1 MKLLTF
7 SIVLF
12 VSGTSMLFAQEYFQ
26 QEVNYTITVSLNDM
40 EHSLSGS
47 ETIQYINNS
56 PDPLY
61 FLYFHLWPNAYRNNT
76 TAFARQQIQNGST
89 EFYYAS
95 QEERGFVDSLD
106 FRANGEKIDWE
117 LNKDT
122 IDICRLLLNKPIYPG
137 DTVMISTPFYV
148 KIPGSFSRFG
158 HRGQAYQIS
167 QWYPKPAVYDRN
179 GWNQM
184 PYLDQ
189 GEFYSE
195 FGSFDVTI
203 TLPRN
208 YVVGATGNL
217 VTQEEINWLDQKTKD
232 TTIVNHIPASD
243 TFYKTI
249 RYQENRIHD
258 FAWFADKRY
267 RVLKGE
273 VALPGGKKITTWAMF
288 TDQEADLWK
297 NSLEYINDA
306 LRYYSSWY
314 GDYPYNNCS
323 AVYGA
328 LEAGGAMEY
337 PTITVVGNAGTP
349 TMLEDFIMHEVGH
362 NWFYGMLGFNERK
375 YPYLDEGIN
384 SFSEFRYMKTKHP
397 DLKLYNLILNNEQL
411 ARILNLDDFPL
422 SSYYYYSYLMSARS
436 NRDQPMNLRS
446 DEYSGMNYG
455 MVVYHK
461 SALAFNYLLQY
472 LGEEKFDRIMQEFFQ
487 QWQFRHPG
495 PGDLQQAFVRNCK
508 EDLSWFFEDVL
519 TTTKKLDYAV
529 KRVRHNQILV
539 KTTGRIASPVSLT
552 LQKEGTVPE
561 VKWFPGFQ
569 GKQWLGMPVQSADRV
584 MLLDGVSSPE
594 IRLKNNRLRAHGP
607 LKTVEPLNLN
617 FFQLLEKPDRTQIGI
632 FPAAGWN
639 NYNKTLLG
647 VLFYSPVLPQQT
659 IEYQFMPMYGLGN
672 HDVAGM
678 GRASLNLYP
687 GSSVFQAIQFTAD
700 ARRFG
705 YAITNGSSYN
715 RLRGEMMITFT
726 NNRARSPLEK
736 TLRFSYT
743 TASEQHVVHNGALFE
758 SYFLT
763 LDASLLSHH
772 ILNPFGV
779 NFNVEVNNDYTRSS
793 LEMNFARALKY
804 DKKAI
809 QIRLYATGFL
819 NKESDFN
826 SYYTAKLSGA
836 SGMSDYRYEHLFLGR
851 FENIEDPNR
860 QLLLSQQFVMSEG
873 GFASNIPYAATDRW
887 LATIGLTLRIPR
899 IPVYLFANAGSYSG
913 AGETTWVVTE
923 ELTVS
928 SETVAYEMGAMI
940 NLGNVIKVYFPFYTS
955 RDIEAVSKA
964 LTGNYWQ
971 TIRYI
976 IDLNAIN
983 PFKLKNRIF

>member
-7 SIVLF
+7 SFVLF
-12 VSGTSMLFAQEYFQ
+12 ATGMSTLFSQDYFQ
-26 QEVNYTITVSLNDM
+26 QKVNYTITVSLNDR
-40 EHSLSGS
+40 EHSLNGF

-61 FLYFHLWPNAYRNNT
+61 FLYLHLWPNAYKNNA

-89 EFYYAS
+89 GFYYAP
-95 QEERGFVDSLD
+95 QEERGFIDSLD
-106 FRANGEKIDWE
+106 FRVDGQKIDWE

-148 KIPGSFSRFG
+148 KIPGSFSRLG
-158 HRGQAYQIS
+158 HKGQAYQIS

-189 GEFYSE
+189 GEFFSE

-217 VTQEEINWLDQKTKD
+217 VTPEEIAWMDLKTKD
-232 TTIVNHIPASD
+232 TTVVDHIPASD
-243 TFYKTI
+243 PFNKTI
-249 RYQENRIHD
+249 RYQESHIHD

-273 VALPGGKKITTWAMF
+273 AELTDGRKVTTWAMF
-288 TDQEADLWK
+288 TEREAELWK
-297 NSLEYINDA
+297 NSIEYINDA

-349 TMLEDFIMHEVGH
+349 AMLEDFIMHEVGH
-362 NWFYGMLGFNERK
+362 NWFYGILGFNERK
-375 YPYLDEGIN
+375 YPYLDEGLN
-384 SFSEFRYMKTKHP
+384 SFSEFRYMNAKHP
-397 DLKLYNLILNNEQL
+397 DMKLYSLFLNNKEL
-411 ARILNLDDFPL
+411 SRTLNLDDFPL
-422 SSYYYYSYLMSARS
+422 SSYYYYTYLLSARS
-436 NRDQPMNLRS
+436 NRDQPLNLNS
-446 DEYSGMNYG
+446 EKYTSMNYG
-455 MVVYHK
+455 TVVYHK
-461 SALAFNYLLQY
+461 SALAFSYLLKY
-472 LGEEKFDRIMQEFFQ
+472 LGEEKFNSIMQEFFQ
-487 QWQFRHPG
+487 KWQFKHPG
-495 PGDLQQAFVRNCK
+495 PEDLQQAFVKNCR
-508 EDLSWFFEDVL
+508 EDLSWFFKDVL
-519 TTTKKLDYAV
+519 TTTKKLDYALKRV
-529 KRVRHNQILV
+529 KRDQVLV
-539 KTTGRIASPVSLT
+539 KTTGQIAAPLSLT
-552 LQKEGTVPE
+552 LLKDDTARQ
-561 VKWFPGFQ
+561 VKWYPGFR
-569 GKQWLGMPVQSADRV
+569 GKQWFELSLKSADQV

-594 IRLKNNRLRAHGP
+594 MHRKNNRLRTHGP
-607 LKTVEPLNLN
+607 LKTVEPLNLH

-632 FPAAGWN
+632 FPAVGWN

-659 IEYQFMPMYGLGN
+659 IEYQLMPMYGLGN
-672 HDVAGM
+672 HDIAGM
-678 GRASLNLYP
+678 GKASINLYP
-687 GSSVFQAIQFTAD
+687 GSSAFQAIQLSAD

-715 RLRGEMMITFT
+715 RLRGEMMITFR

-736 TLRFSYT
+736 TLRLGYT
-743 TASEQHVVHNGALFE
+743 TASEQGVIHNGALFE

-763 LDASLLSHH
+763 LDANLSSHH

-779 NFNVEVNNDYTRSS
+779 NFNFEVNNDYARSS

-804 DKKAI
+804 AKKAI

-819 NKESDFN
+819 EKESDFN

-836 SGMSDYRYEHLFLGR
+836 SGMSDYKYEHVFLGR

-860 QLLLSQQFVMSEG
+860 QVLLSQQFVMSEG
-873 GFASNIPYAATDRW
+873 GFASNIPYASTDRW
-887 LATIGLTLRIPR
+887 LATIGVTLRVPR
-899 IPVYLFANAGSYSG
+899 IPVYLFVNAGSYSG
-913 AGETTWVVTE
+913 AGEATWIISE
-923 ELTVS
+923 ETTVS

-955 RDIEAVSKA
+955 RDIEAASKA
-964 LTGNYWQ
+964 LTDNYWQ

-976 IDLNAIN
+976 IDFNAIN